1 MADIMQRVKLL
12 KKADAQLKLVIGKIR
27 PHPTKLECAEAFDP
41 LLELA
46 NKLRADLQEADIV
59 DMMRDFLLDTIA
71 PCGDSL
77 QTSSCPRRIARRP
90 NSLDI
95 SVDGKASPRN
105 VKTELGDLVDLCARG
120 CCAGCG
126 DCDT

>member
-1 MADIMQRVKLL
+1 MASSTRKTTTTAPTKGSDPMAAIMQRVKLL
-12 KKADAQLKLVIGKIR
+12 QKADAQLKLVIGKIR

-46 NKLRADLQEADIV
+46 NKLRADLQEANIV

-77 QTSSCPRRIARRP
+77 VLEGWTWEEIKAKDVRCIILPRLP
-90 NSLDI
+90 
-95 SVDGKASPRN
+95 
-105 VKTELGDLVDLCARG
+105 
-120 CCAGCG
+120 
-126 DCDT
+126 